1 MKLDLLYEIDVPK
14 PWGDKPHPYGQR
26 EHEQDAYRE
35 ALEQIQLADKLG
47 FNTTWHVEHHF
58 REGRSHSPAPEV
70 IIGALSQCTE
80 NLRLGFGVTLMPHA
94 FTPPMRVA
102 EKVATADILSNGRV
116 EWGTGRSTPME
127 QIAFGVDR
135 ENSRDQWQEAIEA
148 VVGMWES
155 EYFEFHGKYLDF
167 PRRMVTPKPYQ
178 DPHPPA
184 WMAATSEG
192 SDAVTRSLG
201 LGLLSFSIMQPI
213 QKMASQI
220 RQYREAAAK
229 PKPLTRVTTNKVAA
243 YTLVHCA
250 DSMEEC
256 EANGIWDSVWWWY
269 QNLAEFTLEWE
280 FPHFS
285 QEQKDQIFPLLKM
298 QESGKFDPKVF
309 SDADMIIV
317 GDPDQCYEKMV
328 KYHDLGVDQLI
339 CYIQF
344 GYLPHE
350 SIMKTLEL
358 LGKEII
364 PKLEKL
370 DIETTASVAANGALD
385 PSKMTGPI
393 D

>member
-1 MKLDLLYEIDVPK
+1 
-14 PWGDKPHPYGQR
+14 
-26 EHEQDAYRE
+26 
-35 ALEQIQLADKLG
+35 
-47 FNTTWHVEHHF
+47 
-58 REGRSHSPAPEV
+58 
-70 IIGALSQCTE
+70 
-80 NLRLGFGVTLMPHA
+80 
-94 FTPPMRVA
+94 
-102 EKVATADILSNGRV
+102 
-116 EWGTGRSTPME
+116 
-127 QIAFGVDR
+127 
-135 ENSRDQWQEAIEA
+135 
-148 VVGMWES
+148 
-155 EYFEFHGKYLDF
+155 
-167 PRRMVTPKPYQ
+167 
-178 DPHPPA
+178 
-184 WMAATSEG
+184 MAG
-192 SDAVTRSLG
+192 SLG
-201 LGLLSFSIMQPI
+201 LGLLSFSILQPI
-213 QKMASQI
+213 QKMAKHI
-220 RQYREAAAK
+220 EQYRTAAES
-229 PKPLTRVTTNKVAA
+229 PTPITRVTTNKVAA

-250 DSMEEC
+250 ETMDQC

-269 QNLAEFTLEWE
+269 KNLAEFTLEWE
-280 FPHFS
+280 MPHFT
-285 QEQKDQIFPLLKM
+285 QAEKDKIFPLLKM